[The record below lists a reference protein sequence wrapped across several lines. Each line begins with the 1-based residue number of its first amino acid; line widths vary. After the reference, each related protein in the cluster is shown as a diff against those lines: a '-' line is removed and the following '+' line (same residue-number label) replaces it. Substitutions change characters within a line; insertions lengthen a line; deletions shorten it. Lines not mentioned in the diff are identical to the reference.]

1 MTKEKKH
8 THPMVAKIVRLKI
21 ALLIFVAMTIFGGVY
36 FYSSESK
43 QPFIGQPKNLNK
55 ALLDQ
60 EIENAALMF
69 RMDSIVRVNETL
81 KIENNILDGIFFE
94 VQVASSDS
102 FQLNKADENLKRLN
116 YGTRDGVYYITLGKF
131 RDVDEAK
138 LFIKDLRKIG
148 IQEAFIVS
156 KLDGKTVSIR
166 K

>member
-1 MTKEKKH
+1 
-8 THPMVAKIVRLKI
+8 MVAKIVRLKI